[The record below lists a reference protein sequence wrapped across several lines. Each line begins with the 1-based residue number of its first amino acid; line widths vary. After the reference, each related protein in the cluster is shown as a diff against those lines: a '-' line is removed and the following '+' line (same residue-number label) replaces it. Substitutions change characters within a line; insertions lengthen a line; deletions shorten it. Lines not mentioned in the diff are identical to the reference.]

1 MKITGRM
8 LIGQE
13 GVSGTTRAFNAF
25 SPAACRGHR
34 TRVGAAPP
42 DDADRACRLAVS

>member
-13 GVSGTTRAFNAF
+13 GGSGTAGAFNAF
-25 SPAACRGHR
+25 SP
-34 TRVGAAPP
+34 V
-42 DDADRACRLAVS
+42 ACRLAVS